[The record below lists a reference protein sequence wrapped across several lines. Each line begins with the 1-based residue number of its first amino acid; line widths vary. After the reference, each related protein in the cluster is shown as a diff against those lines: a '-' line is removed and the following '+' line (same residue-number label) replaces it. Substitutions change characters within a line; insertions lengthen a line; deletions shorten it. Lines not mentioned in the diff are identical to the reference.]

1 MESTAKNSV
10 MSGRP
15 GYFEAAPL
23 SPHIIIHDEVSKSE
37 RDGFPIDLS
46 SRALVLRSAAPRRAR
61 RASVDSTSYSSCRC
75 FHLKIR
81 KRE

>member
-1 MESTAKNSV
+1 MRYAAKRSV
-10 MSGRP
+10 ISGRT

-46 SRALVLRSAAPRRAR
+46 SRALAR
-61 RASVDSTSYSSCRC
+61 RGAKESERSERDSTSYGSCRC